1 MAAVDVRGRLLEL
14 DPDLGERLD
23 ERRRAAAGHELVVRL
38 ASLDVGPW
46 TPEQD
51 AYGAAD
57 GIGLLVV
64 DGFMLRHVALEHRA
78 AAEVLGPGDILRPGQ
93 DDGEVAVY
101 PYPPGGRVVRAM
113 RLAVLDLAATARL
126 GRHPEV
132 VAALVGRAMSR
143 SRRIAGHLVLA
154 QFGSVEH
161 RVLLALWHM
170 SDLWGRVGP
179 RGIVLPVPLT
189 HAMLGSLVG
198 ARRPSVTAA
207 LGALAEKGLVCPEEG
222 GGFRLTGRPP
232 ADLPL
237 LRGHAPGRRATITGP
252 PGVT

>member
-1 MAAVDVRGRLLEL
+1 MARVEARGRLLEL
-14 DPDLGERLD
+14 DPDLAERI
-23 ERRRAAAGHELVVRL
+23 EEPRRSSAVHELVVRL
-38 ASLDVGPW
+38 APLAVGPW
-46 TPEQD
+46 TPEED
-51 AYGAAD
+51 AFGAVN
-57 GIGLLVV
+57 GIGLLVI
-64 DGFMLRHVALEHRA
+64 DGFMLRQVALEHRA
-78 AAEVLGPGDILRPGQ
+78 AAEVLGPGDILRPWQ
-93 DDGEVAVY
+93 DDGEFAVY
-101 PYPPGGRVVRAM
+101 PYTPGWRVVLPM
-113 RLAVLDLAATARL
+113 RVAILDLAATTRL

-154 QFGSVEH
+154 QLGSVEH

-189 HAMLGSLVG
+189 HAMLGLLVG

-207 LGALAEKGLVCPEEG
+207 LGTLADKGLVCPEEN
-222 GGFRLTGRPP
+222 GGFRLTGEPP

-237 LRGHAPGRRATITGP
+237 LRGTAPGKRTELT
-252 PGVT
+252 